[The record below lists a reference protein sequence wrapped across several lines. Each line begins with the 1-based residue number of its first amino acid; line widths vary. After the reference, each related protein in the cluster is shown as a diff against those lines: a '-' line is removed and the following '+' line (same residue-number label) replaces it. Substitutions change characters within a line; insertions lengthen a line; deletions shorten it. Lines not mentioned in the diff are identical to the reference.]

1 MTWQLFLGLYFSYLF
16 LGPHWISNIITGKPL
31 RVVDS
36 PKTLM
41 RRSVF
46 ISYVSLLYTAW
57 FLYNPT
63 ELTFVYAALLSMA
76 ATMAFYTQYG
86 PEDPLPMHLFLNFA
100 VLMMGRGYANEQ
112 FYLTMLLVI
121 FYPLTKNIL
130 YDIQ

>member
-1 MTWQLFLGLYFSYLF
+1 MWQLFVAVYLSYLF
-16 LGPHWISNIITGKPL
+16 LGPHWISNLITGKSL
-31 RVVDS
+31 GLVDS
-36 PKTLM
+36 PRTLA
-41 RRSVF
+41 RRSVY

-57 FLYNPT
+57 FMYAPSS
-63 ELTFVYAALLSMA
+63 LTFMYAGLISMV

-86 PEDPLPMHLFLNFA
+86 PEDPLPMHLFLNFV
-100 VLMMGRGYANEQ
+100 VLMMGRSYANEQ

>member
-1 MTWQLFLGLYFSYLF
+1 MWQLFVAMYLSYLF
-16 LGPHWISNIITGKPL
+16 LGPHWVSHLITGKQL

-36 PKTLM
+36 PNTLA
-41 RRSVF
+41 RRSVY

-57 FLYNPT
+57 FLYAPSAM
-63 ELTFVYAALLSMA
+63 TFVYAALLSMA

-100 VLMMGRGYANEQ
+100 VLMMGRDYANEQ

-121 FYPLTKNIL
+121 FYPLTRNIL
-130 YDIQ
+130 YDI